1 MKEVKDS
8 PRAHVRIGYDGRV
21 HKTYRGR
28 MAEER
33 YHTEKTILRFLERR
47 GCDFVPRML
56 DCDDDQ
62 LLLVMSNC
70 GQPVDTMTQP
80 KMDALFDELE
90 GFGVRHADQATRNVT
105 YDARR
110 GRLCVIDFEFADL
123 VDKHPTRPAWTILRW
138 AGKVDKGRFR
148 KQNDDTLAVFTIDQ
162 EGFRQLAEEGE
173 ANIEDGDLVF
183 VVCDGMGGAAAGDLA
198 SEMIVGRL
206 REKIPR
212 TYEQA
217 ANHLY
222 PDRLGVLK
230 ECLEDTH
237 EAVNRLAEK
246 KRHLAGMG
254 ATVTLCWF
262 TPENVYYGHVGD
274 TRLYRLRQGETEQ
287 ITEDHSRPW
296 QLMKRGQINER
307 EYRAHPQKNI
317 IQQAIGAGRQIVAP
331 MIGALALRKDDWFLL
346 CSDGLIGGLWEKHVK
361 GILGQASSPSA
372 ITAEL
377 LTKSLE
383 DDGRDNISLVTVE
396 VS

>member
-1 MKEVKDS
+1 MREVKDS

-56 DCDDDQ
+56 DHDDDE
-62 LLLVMSNC
+62 LLIVMSNC
-70 GQPVDTMTQP
+70 GQPVETMTQG
-80 KMDALFDELE
+80 KMDSLFDELE
-90 GFGVRHADQATRNVT
+90 GFGVRHADQAARNVT

-110 GRLCVIDFEFADL
+110 GRMCIIDFEFADL
-123 VDKHPTRPAWTILRW
+123 IDKKPALLGWSTLRW
-138 AGKVDKGRFR
+138 SGKVDMGRFR
-148 KQNDDTLAVFTIDQ
+148 KKNDDNLAVFTIDQ
-162 EGFRQLAEEGE
+162 EGFRALPEEGE

-183 VVCDGMGGAAAGDLA
+183 VICDGMGGATAGDLA

-206 REKIPR
+206 RERIPL

-230 ECLEDTH
+230 ECLEDVH
-237 EAVNRLAEK
+237 LAVNGLAEK
-246 KRHLAGMG
+246 HPHLAGMG

-274 TRLYRLRQGETEQ
+274 TRLYRLRNNETEQ
-287 ITEDHSRPW
+287 ITDDHSRPW
-296 QLMKRGQINER
+296 QLMKRGELNER
-307 EYRAHPQKNI
+307 EYRSHPRKNI
-317 IQQAIGAGRQIVAP
+317 IQQAIGAGMKDLEP
-331 MIGALALRKDDWFLL
+331 MIGTLPIRKADWFLL
-346 CSDGLIGGLWEKHVK
+346 CSDGLIGGLWQKHVCE
-361 GILGQASSPSA
+361 ILGKATTPAA
-372 ITAEL
+372 ITDEL

-383 DDGRDNISLVTVE
+383 DDGRDNISLATVE
-396 VS
+396 IY

>member
-1 MKEVKDS
+1 
-8 PRAHVRIGYDGRV
+8 
-21 HKTYRGR
+21 
-28 MAEER
+28 
-33 YHTEKTILRFLERR
+33 
-47 GCDFVPRML
+47 
-56 DCDDDQ
+56 
-62 LLLVMSNC
+62 MSNC

-372 ITAEL
+372 ITDEL